1 MNLNEVAIF
10 VKIVETGS
18 FVGAAGVLDM
28 PKSTVSARLSSLEKR
43 LGVTLIRR
51 TTRKLHVTEAGERY
65 FQECM
70 QALSQIT
77 AAEEEVLQTQSEPHG
92 PLKLTAPVDL
102 GGTILPNI
110 IQAFSKKYPQVNLEI
125 LLTDRTVDLIGE
137 KIDIGIRTGTLKDSS
152 LISKKLGT
160 IYFAPFA
167 GPKFLKNLG
176 TLKSP
181 KELENICTISF
192 SPLGSHEW
200 QLISNKEKL
209 SVKMRKKTLVNDLG
223 LIKSLAMTDLGIAL
237 IPTYLCTNEVKS
249 GKLIRIFKNWR
260 TEIRPVHFVYP
271 SQKFVSPKIKAFIEL
286 AAPIIK
292 ESLESA
298 EL

>member
-18 FVGAAGVLDM
+18 FVGAANVLEM

-51 TTRKLHVTEAGERY
+51 TTRKLHVTEAGEKY
-65 FQECM
+65 FKDCM

-92 PLKLTAPVDL
+92 LLKLTAPVDL
-102 GGTILPNI
+102 GGTLLPNI
-110 IQAFSKKYPQVNLEI
+110 IHAFSKKYPQVNLEI

-137 KIDIGIRTGTLKDSS
+137 KIDIGIRTGALKDSS

-176 TLKSP
+176 PLRSP
-181 KELENICTISF
+181 KELENICAISF
-192 SPLGSHEW
+192 SPLGANEW
-200 QLISNKEKL
+200 QLISNKEKF
-209 SVKMRKKTLVNDLG
+209 SVKMRNKTLVNDLG
-223 LIKSLAMTDLGIAL
+223 LIKSLAMTDIGIAL

-286 AAPIIK
+286 AAPMIK